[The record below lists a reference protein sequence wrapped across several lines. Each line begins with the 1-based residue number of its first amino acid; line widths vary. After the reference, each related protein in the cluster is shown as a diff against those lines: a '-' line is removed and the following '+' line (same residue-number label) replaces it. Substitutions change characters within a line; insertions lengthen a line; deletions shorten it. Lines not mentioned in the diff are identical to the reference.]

1 MSKGNSGVLFTVFA
15 IMGLLVL
22 LISCQPEIKYRDVIK
37 EVPIEVIIEVP
48 VVDESRINELM
59 SQLNSLQQ
67 QHDAELSEV
76 EKLYKANLSE
86 LINANIDNALLL
98 QKMEELEL
106 AYQKKIHEL
115 NNANL
120 DNDTLLQ
127 QIEELNLAH
136 QKAILELNN
145 ANLGN
150 DELLRQIEEL
160 KLAHQKK
167 IKEMNDSF
175 ALEKA
180 ELQNQLTYEANY
192 QLNELRK
199 YYESQLLQLD
209 EAYNAKLEELNIAY
223 ANNNTLLLQIDELEN
238 KHKSQ
243 IEELNLI
250 YNGKIS
256 ELEELISSIKV
267 GKIFHLRSYMFLD
280 KTKWYSINST
290 SHARDTFCCYV
301 GHPNTYGALEKEIV
315 ILLDVNNQ
323 LENAI
328 AESRY
333 VKGDVDKIRNDMNK
347 DEIAYGYYWEGD
359 YVIQWFI
366 VWQFYIFE
374 YL

>member
-59 SQLNSLQQ
+59 SRLNSLQQ
-67 QHDAELSEV
+67 MHDAELSEV

-98 QKMEELEL
+98 QKIEELEL
-106 AYQKKIHEL
+106 AYQRKIHEL

-199 YYESQLLQLD
+199 YYENQLLQLD
-209 EAYNAKLEELNIAY
+209 EAYNAKLEELNIAN

-280 KTKWYSINST
+280 KTK
-290 SHARDTFCCYV
+290 
-301 GHPNTYGALEKEIV
+301 
-315 ILLDVNNQ
+315 
-323 LENAI
+323 
-328 AESRY
+328 
-333 VKGDVDKIRNDMNK
+333 
-347 DEIAYGYYWEGD
+347 
-359 YVIQWFI
+359 
-366 VWQFYIFE
+366 
-374 YL
+374 